1 MIVRKSAGE
10 IAKIAA
16 AGAILADCIDALTEA
31 AAPGV
36 TTAELDRLA
45 EKFIRQHRGVPTF
58 LGYRGFPASICASPN
73 DMVVHG
79 IPGKYRAAEG
89 DLLSIDVGVTLEGY
103 VADSAV
109 TLPMGA
115 VEPEAQRLLDV
126 TRESLEAGIAEC
138 REGRRLGDISHA
150 VQEVVEAAGF
160 SVVRSLVGHGV
171 GKEMHEDPQIPNY
184 GDPGRGPRL
193 EEGMVFAIEPMVDA
207 GAYDVVVADDG
218 WAIHTADG
226 SLSAHFEHTVAVGKK
241 GPRVLTRRRSER
253 AARERR
259 QEQTRARASAGA
271 PPPAAW
277 FVRHAVCGS
286 MSGRCLST
294 SGEYGEQRR
303 SH

>member
-31 AAPGV
+31 AVPGI
-36 TTAELDRLA
+36 TTAELDRMA

-79 IPGKYRAAEG
+79 IPGKYRVAEG
-89 DLLSIDVGVTLEGY
+89 DLLSIDVGVTLDGY

-109 TLPMGA
+109 TLAMGA
-115 VEPEAQRLLDV
+115 VEPEAARLLDV
-126 TRESLEAGIAEC
+126 TRESLEAGLAEC

-226 SLSAHFEHTVAVGKK
+226 SLSAHFEHTVAIGKK
-241 GPRVLTRRRSER
+241 GPRVLTRRRSEKG
-253 AARERR
+253 
-259 QEQTRARASAGA
+259 GA
-271 PPPAAW
+271 T
-277 FVRHAVCGS
+277 G
-286 MSGRCLST
+286 
-294 SGEYGEQRR
+294 
-303 SH
+303 

>member
-36 TTAELDRLA
+36 TTAELDRIA

-89 DLLSIDVGVTLEGY
+89 DLLSLDVGVTLDGY

-109 TLPMGA
+109 TLPIGA

-207 GAYDVVVADDG
+207 GAYEVVVADDG

-253 AARERR
+253 
-259 QEQTRARASAGA
+259 SGAGA
-271 PPPAAW
+271 
-277 FVRHAVCGS
+277 
-286 MSGRCLST
+286 
-294 SGEYGEQRR
+294 
-303 SH
+303 

>member
-1 MIVRKSAGE
+1 VIVRRSAAE

-16 AGAILADCIDALTEA
+16 AGAVLADCIDALTEA
-31 AAPGV
+31 AAPGG
-36 TTAELDRLA
+36 TTKDLDRLA
-45 EKFIRQHRGVPTF
+45 ERFIRSRRGTPTF

-79 IPGKYRAAEG
+79 IPGKYRVAEG
-89 DLLSIDVGVTLEGY
+89 DLLSIDVGVTMDGY
-103 VADSAV
+103 IADSAV

-126 TRESLEAGIAEC
+126 TAESLEAGLAEC

-226 SLSAHFEHTVAVGKK
+226 SLSAHFEHTVAVGTK

-253 AARERR
+253 
-259 QEQTRARASAGA
+259 SGAGA
-271 PPPAAW
+271 
-277 FVRHAVCGS
+277 
-286 MSGRCLST
+286 
-294 SGEYGEQRR
+294 
-303 SH
+303 

>member
-1 MIVRKSAGE
+1 VIVRKSAGE

-31 AAPGV
+31 AVPGI
-36 TTAELDRLA
+36 TTAELDRMA

-79 IPGKYRAAEG
+79 IPGKYRVAEG
-89 DLLSIDVGVTLEGY
+89 DLLSIDVGVTLDGY

-109 TLPMGA
+109 TLAMGA
-115 VEPEAQRLLDV
+115 VEPEAARLLDV
-126 TRESLEAGIAEC
+126 TRESLEAGLAEC

-207 GAYDVVVADDG
+207 GVYDVVVADDG

-226 SLSAHFEHTVAVGKK
+226 SLSAHFEHTVAIGKK
-241 GPRVLTRRRSER
+241 DPRVLTRRRSEKGG
-253 AARERR
+253 AA
-259 QEQTRARASAGA
+259 G
-271 PPPAAW
+271 
-277 FVRHAVCGS
+277 
-286 MSGRCLST
+286 
-294 SGEYGEQRR
+294 
-303 SH
+303 

>member
-1 MIVRKSAGE
+1 MIVRKSAAE
-10 IAKIAA
+10 IAKISS

-36 TTAELDRLA
+36 STAELDRLA
-45 EKFIRQHRGVPTF
+45 EKFIRQHKGVPTF

-79 IPGKYRAAEG
+79 IPGKYRATEG
-89 DLLSIDVGVTLEGY
+89 DLLSLDVGVTLDGY

-126 TRESLEAGIAEC
+126 TAESLEAGLAEC

-171 GKEMHEDPQIPNY
+171 GREMHEDPQIPNY

-253 AARERR
+253 
-259 QEQTRARASAGA
+259 SGAGA
-271 PPPAAW
+271 
-277 FVRHAVCGS
+277 
-286 MSGRCLST
+286 
-294 SGEYGEQRR
+294 
-303 SH
+303 

>member
-16 AGAILADCIDALTEA
+16 AGAILAECIDALTEA
-31 AAPGV
+31 ATPGM
-36 TTAELDRLA
+36 TTAELDRIA

-79 IPGKYRAAEG
+79 IPGKYRVAEG
-89 DLLSIDVGVTLEGY
+89 DLLSLDVGVTLDGY

-115 VEPEAQRLLDV
+115 VEAEAQRLLDV
-126 TRESLEAGIAEC
+126 TAESLEAGLAEC

-193 EEGMVFAIEPMVDA
+193 EEGMVFAIEPMVAPVSTTSSSPTTGGRSTRPTGHSRHTSSTPSRWARRRHACSRAAARRGAAWERKQTRQDA
-207 GAYDVVVADDG
+207 GHGRRIPVSDG
-218 WAIHTADG
+218 
-226 SLSAHFEHTVAVGKK
+226 
-241 GPRVLTRRRSER
+241 
-253 AARERR
+253 
-259 QEQTRARASAGA
+259 
-271 PPPAAW
+271 
-277 FVRHAVCGS
+277 VCQPH
-286 MSGRCLST
+286 RLW
-294 SGEYGEQRR
+294 
-303 SH
+303 